1 MSREPINHP
10 AFPVPPY
17 EGDKINPPIR
27 SNSGMSMRD
36 YFATAAMAKLIN
48 DKTISEPD
56 NVAEDAYAFAD
67 AMLEER
73 SYSTRK

>member
-1 MSREPINHP
+1 
-10 AFPVPPY
+10 
-17 EGDKINPPIR
+17 
-27 SNSGMSMRD
+27 MSMRD

-48 DKTISEPD
+48 DKTLSEPD